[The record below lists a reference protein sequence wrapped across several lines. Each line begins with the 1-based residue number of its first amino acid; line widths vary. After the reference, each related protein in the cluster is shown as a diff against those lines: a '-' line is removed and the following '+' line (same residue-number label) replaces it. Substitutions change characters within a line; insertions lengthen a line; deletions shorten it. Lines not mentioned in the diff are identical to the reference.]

1 MTEPII
7 VTKKEFIEYIH
18 SKPKDTPVIMSE
30 CLYEH
35 ECGCVM
41 AQYAKDRDVEF
52 DCCFNNY
59 WGNNQSMRFE
69 DEVSLDDFV
78 DWDKDMKTFGD
89 LQQLNPTEIHML
101 ETHNNLTL
109 QKTRYHHKVEVI
121 DEGGAKYQKGIYNGL
136 ENG

>member
-89 LQQLNPTEIHML
+89 LQQLNPLPEIQYVGDSQQL
-101 ETHNNLTL
+101 SPYTKLDN
-109 QKTRYHHKVEVI
+109 HHKVEVI
-121 DEGGAKYQKGIYNGL
+121 DEGGAKYQKGIVVD
-136 ENG
+136 